1 MSDQK
6 SAAEMLQELVDRV
19 EIEQLFTA
27 YYSGLGAGDPNAF
40 GRFFTEGAELD
51 VNGVICRGQA
61 EIAKL
66 YADVTED
73 KPNLTGTF
81 RMILSNLVIQI
92 ESPTTARA
100 QAMWSQTLNDT
111 IKGPQRWIE
120 QGMEYDLLTK
130 ESGKWLIRKRVV
142 IADSNLPDMMDET
155 YDPRPGY
162 SMADL

>member
-1 MSDQK
+1 MADLSK
-6 SAAEMLQELVDRV
+6 MEAMLQELMDRV
-19 EIEQLFTA
+19 EIEKLFTA

-51 VNGVICRGQA
+51 VNGIISHGET

-66 YADVTED
+66 YADVQED

-81 RMILSNLVIQI
+81 RMILSNLVIEI
-92 ESPTTARA
+92 ESPDTARA

-111 IKGPQRWIE
+111 LKGPQRWIE

-130 ESGKWLIRKRVV
+130 TSGKWLISKRVV
-142 IADSNLPDMMDET
+142 IADSNLPDMMDDT
-155 YDPRPGY
+155 YEPRPGY

>member
-1 MSDQK
+1 MADQK
-6 SAAEMLQELVDRV
+6 SAQQMLQELMDRA
-19 EIEQLFTA
+19 EIETLFTG

-40 GRFFTEGAELD
+40 GRYFAEGAELD
-51 VNGVICRGQA
+51 VNGVICRGQD

-81 RMILSNLVIQI
+81 RMILSNLVIEI
-92 ESPTTARA
+92 DGDTARA

-130 ESGKWLIRKRVV
+130 ETGKWLIKRRVV
-142 IADSNLPDMMDET
+142 IADSNLPDMMDAT
-155 YDPRPGY
+155 FDPNRKF

>member
-1 MSDQK
+1 MASEQTP
-6 SAAEMLQELVDRV
+6 AEMLQELKDRA
-19 EIEQLFTA
+19 EIETLFTG
-27 YYSGLGAGDPNAF
+27 YYLGLGAGDPEYF
-40 GRFFTEGAELD
+40 GRYFTEGAELD
-51 VNGVICRGQA
+51 VNGVICHGEK

-81 RMILSNLVIQI
+81 RMILSNLVIEI
-92 ESPTTARA
+92 DGDTARA
-100 QAMWSQTLNDT
+100 QAMWSQTLNET

-120 QGMEYDLLTK
+120 QGMEWDLLTK
-130 ESGKWLIRKRVV
+130 ESGKWLIKRRVV

-155 YDPRPGY
+155 FDPDRTF

>member
-1 MSDQK
+1 MASQQ
-6 SAAEMLQELVDRV
+6 SPEEMLQELMDRA
-19 EIEQLFTA
+19 EIETLFTG

-51 VNGVICRGQA
+51 VNGVICRGEK

-81 RMILSNLVIQI
+81 RMILSNLVIEI
-92 ESPTTARA
+92 DGDTARA
-100 QAMWSQTLNDT
+100 QAMWSQTLNET

-130 ESGKWLIRKRVV
+130 ESGKWLIKRRVV

-155 YDPRPGY
+155 FDPNRKF